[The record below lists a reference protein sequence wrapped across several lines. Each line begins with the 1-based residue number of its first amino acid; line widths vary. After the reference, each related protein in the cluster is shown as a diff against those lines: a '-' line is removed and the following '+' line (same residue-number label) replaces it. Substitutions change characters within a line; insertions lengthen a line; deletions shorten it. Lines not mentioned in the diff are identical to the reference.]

1 MRRLIFRASR
11 RLLARL
17 GTLLVRSPVTKR
29 YGDIIHQLLFSGWR
43 TVTYKD
49 QFLSFNVPNMIC
61 DMRVKRIFS
70 KEPGTINWIDSL
82 EPGADILWD
91 VGANLGLY
99 SSLAASRGVET
110 VAFEPSIFNLEVL
123 ALNLQKN
130 GLEDSV
136 CVVPIAVGGKASI
149 YVHSSPMEGTELHGH
164 SYPHLAALSSQ
175 NSYQGLFTLPALMLP
190 LDLSA
195 TLFGLPMPTHMK
207 FDIDG
212 GEFEA
217 LSGARRVLLGLRS
230 LLLETSAEDESR
242 VGSLLGEFGFSRV
255 NDSKY
260 APNVL
265 WIRDQPDNVSTAP

>member
-1 MRRLIFRASR
+1 M
-11 RLLARL
+11 
-17 GTLLVRSPVTKR
+17 TKR
-29 YGDIIHQLLFSGWR
+29 YGDIIHKLLFSGWR
-43 TVTYKD
+43 KVTYKD
-49 QFLSFNVPNMIC
+49 QFLYFNVPNMIC

-70 KEPGTINWIDSL
+70 KEPGTIQWIDSL
-82 EPGADILWD
+82 EPGKDILWD

-99 SSLAASRGVET
+99 SSLASSRGVET

-136 CVVPIAVGGKASI
+136 RVVPLAVGGKASV

-164 SYPHLAALSSQ
+164 SYPHLVALPSQ
-175 NSYQGLFTLPALMLP
+175 NSYEGLFTLPALMLP

-217 LSGARRVLLGLRS
+217 LSGARRVLSGLRS

-242 VGSLLGEFGFSRV
+242 VGSLLGEFGFSRA
-255 NDSKY
+255 NDSNY

-265 WIRDQPDNVSTAP
+265 WIRDQQDNVSTAP